1 MLILSCFFPRVV
13 TPKRFNRGVQSE
25 IQPTEIEIL
34 SGDTGAR
41 LFRQVLLG
49 RDFLKNALS
58 FWSAASPSDV
68 DFRMQRLILLIDI

>member
-41 LFRQVLLG
+41 AFSG
-49 RDFLKNALS
+49 RFCLAGI
-58 FWSAASPSDV
+58 F
-68 DFRMQRLILLIDI
+68 